1 MVLHKADEIVSGHR
15 TRIWGVTLGSIVLAT
30 SILLAAIWIYEPESA
45 GAKHIPVTGDE
56 LFDLGKVHQT
66 HLSFTPENWAA
77 MEPRRDQGRS
87 GFGGPRGGPGGM
99 GGFNP
104 DDFGV
109 GMFLAPALIR
119 GDKNG
124 DLKISRAEIVE
135 TAEAW
140 FNQWDTEKSEAL
152 SEDDFRRGIDELADA
167 IMSEAARSGGGPGG
181 PGGGP
186 GGPGGGMVARADGA
200 RNGVAGMAGFVFEWS
215 KADMEFDGFP
225 LKNVGV
231 RYKGNGT
238 YMQSQND
245 LKRSLKIDL
254 NDHMKGR
261 KLGGTTKLN
270 LHSCVT
276 DASYMNEVLAHRLFR
291 DAGVPAS
298 RYSFAEV
305 YLTVPG
311 LHDRT
316 YVGLYSLVENVDGNF
331 TRDYF
336 GTQKGVVFKPV
347 ASRLMEYISEDWS
360 DYAQSYDPKMPV
372 LEEDA
377 RWIIDFCKLV
387 SEADEETFNAQV
399 GNYLDLDEFARF
411 MAITTWISTIDSIL
425 QMNQNFLVY
434 LHPKTRKLQF
444 LPWDLDHAFGQFGMG
459 GTQESRENLSIQHPW
474 SGQKKFLE
482 RVYNVP
488 EFKKL
493 YLSYVK
499 SFNESICKPERLSG
513 QVDELAAV
521 IRASVAKESEMK
533 LTRFDQAVAGE
544 VLQSG
549 FGSMGGR
556 PGGFPGEMGAFP
568 DEMGAF
574 PDEMGA
580 FPDEMGAF
588 PDEMGAFPDEMAD
601 NWDQPSGMD
610 MQQRRGGG
618 PGPGRGFGGPGVF
631 GRGPGGPGGPGG
643 GGPGG
648 FGGFGGGTKP
658 IKAFVGVR
666 WQSVADQLSGKSTGV
681 ELGGGFGGPPG
692 GREPREGGAPEGE
705 GDGRP
710 QERRG
715 FSPGSFIGGAFFS
728 AVDIQKAGKVG
739 RDDFLK
745 SFEKWFE
752 ESDTNKAGA
761 LTEEELRRGLNKCIT
776 MEMPFGGR
784 PPGMRE
790 N

>member
-15 TRIWGVTLGSIVLAT
+15 TRIWGVTLGSIVLAA

-56 LFDLGKVHQT
+56 LFDLGKVHQI

-87 GFGGPRGGPGGM
+87 GFGGPGGGPGGM

-544 VLQSG
+544 VLQGG
-549 FGSMGGR
+549 FGPMGGR
-556 PGGFPGEMGAFP
+556 PGGFPG
-568 DEMGAF
+568 
-574 PDEMGA
+574 
-580 FPDEMGAF
+580 
-588 PDEMGAFPDEMAD
+588 EMGAFPDEMAD

-618 PGPGRGFGGPGVF
+618 SGPGRGFGGPGVF

-705 GDGRP
+705 GAGRP

-784 PPGMRE
+784 PPGT
-790 N
+790 

>member
-1 MVLHKADEIVSGHR
+1 MVLHSADEIVSGRR
-15 TRIWGVTLGSIVLAT
+15 TRIWGGTLGCIVLAA
-30 SILLAAIWIYEPESA
+30 SVLLAAIWIYEPESA
-45 GAKHIPVTGDE
+45 EVKHIPVTGDE
-56 LFDLGKVHQT
+56 LFDSGKVHQI

-77 MEPRRDQGRS
+77 MEPKRDQERG
-87 GFGGPRGGPGGM
+87 GFGGPGGGPSGGGPGGL

-104 DDFGV
+104 EDFGV
-109 GMFLAPALIR
+109 GMFLAPDLLK
-119 GDKNG
+119 GDKNR
-124 DLKISRAEIVE
+124 DKKVSREEIRE
-135 TAEAW
+135 ITEAR
-140 FNQWDTEKSEAL
+140 FDQWDTNKSGFL
-152 SEDDFRRGIDELADA
+152 SEEDFSRGIDELA
-167 IMSEAARSGGGPGG
+167 AAGM
-181 PGGGP
+181 GGP
-186 GGPGGGMVARADGA
+186 GGPGGGMVAQADGA

-215 KADMEFDGFP
+215 KADMEFDGHP
-225 LKNVGV
+225 LKNIGV

-245 LKRSLKIDL
+245 LKRSMKIDL

-311 LHDRT
+311 LYERT

-347 ASRLMEYISEDWS
+347 SSRLMEYISEDWN

-387 SEADEETFNAQV
+387 SSADDKTFNAQV

-434 LHPKTRKLQF
+434 LHPKTRQLQF

-459 GTQESRENLSIQHPW
+459 GTEDSRENLSILHPW
-474 SGQKKFLE
+474 NGQKKFLE

-493 YLSYVK
+493 YLSYMK

-521 IRASVAKESEMK
+521 IRASVAKESEVK
-533 LTRFDQAVAGE
+533 LTRFDQVVAGQ
-544 VLQSG
+544 VLQGG
-549 FGSMGGR
+549 FGPMGGP
-556 PGGFPGEMGAFP
+556 PGGFPGDMGGFP
-568 DEMGAF
+568 DEITGF
-574 PDEMGA
+574 PDEVVEFSSEIDAIPGEMVS
-580 FPDEMGAF
+580 FPDEIRGF
-588 PDEMGAFPDEMAD
+588 PDEIDAFQGDMVD
-601 NWDQPSGMD
+601 NWDQSPGMD
-610 MQQRRGGG
+610 MQQGQAFG
-618 PGPGRGFGGPGVF
+618 PGQQNGRGPGRERGFGGPGGF
-631 GRGPGGPGGPGG
+631 GGGPGGPGG
-643 GGPGG
+643 
-648 FGGFGGGTKP
+648 FGGGVKP

-666 WQSVADQLSGKSTGV
+666 WQSVEDQLSGKSTGV

-692 GREPREGGAPEGE
+692 SGGPRESGASEDEGE
-705 GDGRP
+705 GRP
-710 QERRG
+710 QQRRG
-715 FSPGSFIGGAFFS
+715 FGPGPFIGGALFS
-728 AVDIQKAGKVG
+728 AMDVEKAGKVS
-739 RDDFLK
+739 RDVFLK

-761 LTEEELRRGLNKCIT
+761 LTEEELRRGLNKCIK

-784 PPGMRE
+784 PSGM
-790 N
+790 

>member
-15 TRIWGVTLGSIVLAT
+15 TRIWGVTLGSIVLAA

-56 LFDLGKVHQT
+56 LFDLGKVHQI

-87 GFGGPRGGPGGM
+87 GFGGPGGGPGGM

-347 ASRLMEYISEDWS
+347 AGRLMEYISEDWS

-544 VLQSG
+544 VLQGG
-549 FGSMGGR
+549 FGPMGGR
-556 PGGFPGEMGAFP
+556 PGGFPG
-568 DEMGAF
+568 
-574 PDEMGA
+574 
-580 FPDEMGAF
+580 
-588 PDEMGAFPDEMAD
+588 EMGAFPDEMAD

-618 PGPGRGFGGPGVF
+618 PGPGRGFGGPGGF
-631 GRGPGGPGGPGG
+631 GSGPGGPGGPGG

-705 GDGRP
+705 GAGRP

-752 ESDTNKAGA
+752 ESDTNKVGA

-784 PPGMRE
+784 PPGM
-790 N
+790 